1 MIQKFI
7 KINFIIL
14 VIFSITCNFVHI
26 SFADEEKF
34 EITVTS
40 IQNEDEQEE
49 ENQENSGDSEMDALE
64 LEKSS
69 LQNDIEN
76 SNSQIEIINEDM
88 SEAVAEITEINQKIY
103 DKQLEIETL
112 EVQEKGIN
120 EYLEV
125 AEEEYEKS
133 KEKYNNQKDLLE
145 KRLVTMYELGET
157 SFLDILLNS
166 KSLSDFLS
174 NYYLINEIANADVEL
189 LESVEREKIYNKELT
204 SILEEKRNTLEES
217 RKTREKNAIAL
228 ENMSVIRNSRIAQ
241 LSEEEADLQRK
252 IEEYQNQINE
262 IEKEIRVLALSRISE
277 RYVGGS
283 MAWPVPGYTRI
294 TSQFGMRTHPIT
306 GIYKLHTGCDIGA
319 PMGAEFVAANDGVVS
334 YAGWNG
340 AYGNMVIIDH
350 GGGITTLYGHGSAIL
365 VSTGQTVEKGQPVL
379 KVGSTGYSTGP
390 HAHFEVRINGE
401 YVQPLDYITSYSSGK
416 ENAEKI
422 QIN

>member
-1 MIQKFI
+1 M
-7 KINFIIL
+7 
-14 VIFSITCNFVHI
+14 
-26 SFADEEKF
+26 

-40 IQNEDEQEE
+40 IHDEEEQEE
-49 ENQENSGDSEMDALE
+49 QEEDEIDTLE
-64 LEKSS
+64 SEKSS
-69 LQNDIEN
+69 LQTGIEE

-112 EVQEKGIN
+112 EAQEKNIN

-125 AEEEYEKS
+125 AEEEYERS
-133 KEKYNNQKDLLE
+133 SEKYTNQKDLLE

-174 NYYLINEIANADVEL
+174 NYYLINEITNADREL

-204 SILEEKRNTLEES
+204 DILSEKKSTLEES

-228 ENMSVIRNSRIAQ
+228 ENMAVIRNSRVAQ
-241 LSEEEADLQRK
+241 LNEEEAELQRK

-262 IEKEIRVLALSRISE
+262 IEKEIRVLALNRISE

-319 PMGAEFVAANDGVVS
+319 PMGAEFVAANDGVVT

-340 AYGNMVIIDH
+340 AYGKMVIIDH
-350 GGGITTLYGHGSAIL
+350 GGGITTLYGHGSEIL
-365 VSTGQTVEKGQPVL
+365 VSAGQAVEKGTPVL

-401 YVQPLDYITSYSSGK
+401 YIQPLDYITSYSSNK
-416 ENAEKI
+416 KDAEKI
-422 QIN
+422 KIN